1 MAVRTRAELEALRDA
16 FETGNPS
23 NITAAK
29 LRDFMSDVFD
39 TLFTA
44 GGAGIETD
52 QIAALQA
59 FVDSRVQTTSG
70 EGSKVFLVTATY
82 NATSGVLQFGAF
94 RGGSP
99 SAISVGDVV
108 VFVSPSN
115 IDDDQDITVD
125 DGVNSSNRN
134 LFDIDANVVQGRQ
147 LSPGRLYWAQRLFEG
162 LFEAYHLAL
171 PLGVYQINP
180 AQTANVAITNAQLK
194 TLDTDPI
201 EIIPAPGV
209 GKVLEVLRWKW
220 TFAGTDEPTATDTE
234 TNALTPDPKTIHD
247 RGFAAL
253 CYVLTTENS
262 PYYLSFIG
270 GDPRITNEVYHFA
283 GEGLRNIDTP
293 RTLRTVV
300 GNQALVENKSLQL
313 AVTFSESRRPVPY
326 YYSEAAWDTF
336 FATANDNTMAIEL
349 EYYIHE

>member
-59 FVDSRVQTTSG
+59 FVDSRVATTSG
-70 EGSKVFLVTATY
+70 EGSKVFVVTATY

-94 RGGSP
+94 RGSTP

-171 PLGVYQINP
+171 PLGVYQITVP
-180 AQTANVAITNAQLK
+180 HTVTVNVTNAQLK
-194 TLDTDPI
+194 TP
-201 EIIPAPGV
+201 
-209 GKVLEVLRWKW
+209 
-220 TFAGTDEPTATDTE
+220 
-234 TNALTPDPKTIHD
+234 LTP
-247 RGFAAL
+247 
-253 CYVLTTENS
+253 
-262 PYYLSFIG
+262 
-270 GDPRITNEVYHFA
+270 
-283 GEGLRNIDTP
+283 LR
-293 RTLRTVV
+293 LF
-300 GNQALVENKSLQL
+300 Q
-313 AVTFSESRRPVPY
+313 RP
-326 YYSEAAWDTF
+326 A
-336 FATANDNTMAIEL
+336 
-349 EYYIHE
+349 

>member
-59 FVDSRVQTTSG
+59 FVDSRVSTTSG
-70 EGSKVFLVTATY
+70 EGSKVFVVTATY

-94 RGGSP
+94 RGGTP

-108 VFVSPSN
+108 VFISPSN

-180 AQTANVAITNAQLK
+180 AQTANVTITNAQLK
-194 TLDTDPI
+194 TLD
-201 EIIPAPGV
+201 
-209 GKVLEVLRWKW
+209 K
-220 TFAGTDEPTATDTE
+220 
-234 TNALTPDPKTIHD
+234 
-247 RGFAAL
+247 
-253 CYVLTTENS
+253 
-262 PYYLSFIG
+262 
-270 GDPRITNEVYHFA
+270 
-283 GEGLRNIDTP
+283 
-293 RTLRTVV
+293 
-300 GNQALVENKSLQL
+300 
-313 AVTFSESRRPVPY
+313 RP
-326 YYSEAAWDTF
+326 
-336 FATANDNTMAIEL
+336 
-349 EYYIHE
+349 H

>member
-29 LRDFMSDVFD
+29 LRDFLSDVFD

-44 GGAGIETD
+44 GGAGIATD

-59 FVDSRVQTTSG
+59 FVDSRISDTSG
-70 EGSKVFLVTATY
+70 EGSKVFVVTATY

-94 RGGSP
+94 RGSTP

-108 VFVSPSN
+108 VFISPSN

-171 PLGVYQINP
+171 PLGVYQITVP
-180 AQTANVAITNAQLK
+180 HTVTVNVTNAQLK
-194 TLDTDPI
+194 AIDQAPVEL
-201 EIIPAPGV
+201 IPAPGA
-209 GKVLEVLRWKW
+209 GKAIEIMSVSR
-220 TFAGTDEPTATDTE
+220 TPSGADRPDISDTQPHG
-234 TNALTPDPKTIHD
+234 TPDSADNQQSRLPTVWLRHGRQQSI
-247 RGFAAL
+247 AL
-253 CYVLTTENS
+253 CVSRQPPTSSDGMDVVSDGHFTGTLYAEDQKFFEIIGHQFLQENEAFVLAFAMNS
-262 PYYLSFIG
+262 A
-270 GDPRITNEVYHFA
+270 RIFC
-283 GEGLRNIDTP
+283 
-293 RTLRTVV
+293 
-300 GNQALVENKSLQL
+300 
-313 AVTFSESRRPVPY
+313 
-326 YYSEAAWDTF
+326 
-336 FATANDNTMAIEL
+336 
-349 EYYIHE
+349 